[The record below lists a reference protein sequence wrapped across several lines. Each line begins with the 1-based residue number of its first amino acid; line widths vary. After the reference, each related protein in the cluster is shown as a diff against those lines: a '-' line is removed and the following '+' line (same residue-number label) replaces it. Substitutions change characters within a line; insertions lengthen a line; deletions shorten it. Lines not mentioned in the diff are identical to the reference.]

1 MHRDWNDFKVLHS
14 NIAGAR
20 EAFENACETLFKKIY
35 PETQNGETM
44 IKIIK
49 NMYKTDM
56 HKTNTFMKNSTT
68 SDFEKEALAYIRNI

>member
-1 MHRDWNDFKVLHS
+1 MRKIKSKKKKNKK
-14 NIAGAR
+14 
-20 EAFENACETLFKKIY
+20 KKIY